1 MFSVWWVFPAN
12 MTDALFASDVAN
24 TPSTETTI
32 ITQPD
37 EASTTMIHTDP
48 ENPFFKESSLPLQAP
63 DFAKIKPE
71 HYMPAFEEGM
81 KRQLTEVLEIA
92 NNSDAPTFENT
103 IVAME
108 RTGDMLTRVGRVFS
122 NMTSSNTNPELQA
135 IQTELAPKMAA
146 HSDNIYLNANLFA
159 RIQTLKDQQSGLGLT
174 TEQSKLLDDTYKSFV
189 RAGAKLTEAQK
200 ERIREINS
208 EISSATTEF
217 QKNLLQAG
225 REGAVLVETAEELAG
240 FSEGELAAAAQL
252 ATSRGHEGMYMIP
265 ITNTTRQPALVK
277 LDNRD
282 VRQRVWEASAN
293 RATGLN
299 GGVDNRPLVL
309 KLARLRAEKAA
320 MLGYESWAA
329 YALEPQMAG
338 TPEAAS
344 TMLQNLASS
353 VVVNTEAEAEAIRG
367 QIAKEGQNHD
377 LKPWDWEYY
386 AEKVRQAQYDLDEDL
401 LKPYFE
407 FENVLQ
413 NGVYHTMNLLFGVT
427 FEERFDIPV
436 YAEGVRV
443 FDVFDADG
451 SLVGLF
457 YADYFTRDSKRG
469 GAWMSSFVSQSG
481 LLNQKPVILN
491 NMNIPVPAEGEP
503 SLVSYD
509 NVSTMFHEM
518 GHAVHGLF
526 SDVTYPSIAGTSVPR
541 DFVEY
546 PSTFQEDWSLH
557 PDILANYAK
566 HHQTGEPIPADL
578 LERLIAAK
586 GFNQGF
592 DTQEYLA
599 ASLLDMEWHSL
610 SAEEIPTNVEDVTAF
625 EKAALAKYGLDI
637 EAIPPRYKSQYF
649 AHIFSGGYS
658 ASYYAYIWSEVLAAD
673 AFEFINENGGPT
685 LENGT
690 KFRDEILSRGGSE
703 EPMKL
708 YINYRGQE
716 PTPDALLRRRG
727 LTPVTE
733 GVQ

>member
-1 MFSVWWVFPAN
+1 
-12 MTDALFASDVAN
+12 
-24 TPSTETTI
+24 
-32 ITQPD
+32 
-37 EASTTMIHTDP
+37 
-48 ENPFFKESSLPLQAP
+48 
-63 DFAKIKPE
+63 
-71 HYMPAFEEGM
+71 
-81 KRQLTEVLEIA
+81 
-92 NNSDAPTFENT
+92 
-103 IVAME
+103 
-108 RTGDMLTRVGRVFS
+108 
-122 NMTSSNTNPELQA
+122 
-135 IQTELAPKMAA
+135 
-146 HSDNIYLNANLFA
+146 
-159 RIQTLKDQQSGLGLT
+159 
-174 TEQSKLLDDTYKSFV
+174 
-189 RAGAKLTEAQK
+189 
-200 ERIREINS
+200 
-208 EISSATTEF
+208 
-217 QKNLLQAG
+217 
-225 REGAVLVETAEELAG
+225 
-240 FSEGELAAAAQL
+240 
-252 ATSRGHEGMYMIP
+252 
-265 ITNTTRQPALVK
+265 
-277 LDNRD
+277 
-282 VRQRVWEASAN
+282 
-293 RATGLN
+293 
-299 GGVDNRPLVL
+299 
-309 KLARLRAEKAA
+309 
-320 MLGYESWAA
+320 
-329 YALEPQMAG
+329 
-338 TPEAAS
+338 
-344 TMLQNLASS
+344 
-353 VVVNTEAEAEAIRG
+353 
-367 QIAKEGQNHD
+367 
-377 LKPWDWEYY
+377 
-386 AEKVRQAQYDLDEDL
+386 
-401 LKPYFE
+401 
-407 FENVLQ
+407 
-413 NGVYHTMNLLFGVT
+413 
-427 FEERFDIPV
+427 
-436 YAEGVRV
+436 
-443 FDVFDADG
+443 
-451 SLVGLF
+451 
-457 YADYFTRDSKRG
+457 
-469 GAWMSSFVSQSG
+469 
-481 LLNQKPVILN
+481 
-491 NMNIPVPAEGEP
+491 MNIPVPAEGEP

-566 HHQTGEPIPADL
+566 HYQTGEPIPADL